1 MGRLFIFLLGVLAGA
16 SGVFYLYS
24 AGLVEA
30 ASAGAQTKVSAPSPV
45 PPVSGLELPARPSA
59 PSVAP
64 TALTADAP
72 SIVPL
77 EIPAGALPP
86 PALDAPGVAN
96 ANVATA
102 PTATAVLPS
111 GSLMIPVAG
120 VNAAQLSDTFT
131 QSRGEGRLHD
141 AIDIMTARGTPV
153 VAVADG
159 RVVKLFNSK
168 PGGLTVYQFDGDEK
182 LAYYYA
188 HLDSYA
194 PGLKE
199 GDVLKRGDPIGM
211 VGSTGNA
218 SPQAPHLHFAIFVLG
233 PEKSWWKGTAINPY
247 PILGGRAVRPAVP
260 ADAPEVG
267 TSSAH

>member
-16 SGVFYLYS
+16 IGVFYLYS
-24 AGLVEA
+24 AGLVEVG
-30 ASAGAQTKVSAPSPV
+30 STRAQTEVSATSPL
-45 PPVSGLELPARPSA
+45 PPASGLELPARPSA
-59 PSVAP
+59 PSL
-64 TALTADAP
+64 ALSALPADAP
-72 SIVPL
+72 SVAPL
-77 EIPAGALPP
+77 EMPAGALPP
-86 PALDAPGVAN
+86 A
-96 ANVATA
+96 
-102 PTATAVLPS
+102 ATAVLPS
-111 GSLMIPVAG
+111 GSLMIPVVG

-141 AIDIMTARGTPV
+141 AIDIMAARGTPV

-159 RVVKLFNSK
+159 RVVKLFTSK
-168 PGGLTVYQFDGDEK
+168 RGGLTVDQFNVDEK

-199 GDVLKRGDPIGM
+199 GDVLKRGDPIGL

-218 SPQAPHLHFAIFVLG
+218 NPQAPHLHFAIFVLG

-247 PILGGRAVRPAVP
+247 PILGGRAIRPAVP
-260 ADAPEVG
+260 ADAPEPG
-267 TSSAH
+267 TPSAH